1 MAYTPI
7 NWQTGDTITAEKM
20 NKMDNGWGVET
31 SGGVLFN
38 ETVVTEKDPSYPEE
52 PAFGELQY
60 SEQITADTVT
70 ITFNNVE
77 YVCSRQDGDPG
88 SFVYGGWVDGEFDFS
103 TFPFV
108 IFSESG
114 INEIA
119 TDNEGTFTI
128 KAEATTSAIEV
139 SDSFSQA
146 CNACVDTSTMPMLCV
161 SGVTT
166 NAEMATAFGHGSL
179 LFFRPYPNIRAS
191 YIITRFD
198 SEEAHFIPEDSG
210 VSATFENDVF
220 TVTILI

>member
-7 NWQTGDTITAEKM
+7 GWQTGDTITAEKM
-20 NKMDNGWGVET
+20 NKMDNGWGVQT

-38 ETVVTEKDPSYPEE
+38 ETVTTVDDGGI
-52 PAFGELQY
+52 AWGELQY

-77 YVCSRQDGDPG
+77 YVCNRVESDPG
-88 SFVYGGWVDGEFDFS
+88 VFAYGGLVDADIDFS

-108 IFSESG
+108 IFSDPSA
-114 INEIA
+114 NEIA
-119 TDNEGTFTI
+119 TENAGAFTI
-128 KAEATTSAIEV
+128 KAEATTSTIEV

-166 NAEMATAFGHGSL
+166 QDDMLSAYNQGKL
-179 LFFRPYPNIRAS
+179 LFFRPYPSLQAN
-191 YIITRFD
+191 YIITRFTT
-198 SEEAHFIPEDSG
+198 EEAHFLPENSA
-210 VSATFENDVF
+210 VSATFTGGVF
-220 TVTILI
+220 TVTINT